1 MPDSSN
7 PIAVPAETSQAGPG
21 ASLNASP
28 AVSPTAS
35 PTASPTDSPTGSRDS
50 GWHAELSLAYARDGA
65 ATRLTGRRHSGP
77 LRVQKA
83 LYPEGPGVCHTIIIH
98 PPGGVVGGDRLALD
112 AAVHDGAHA
121 VLTTPGAAK
130 WYRAN
135 GKTSGQQVLLAAGRG
150 AAIEWLPQESIFYDD
165 AQVELD
171 HEVQLA
177 DDATYVGCEI
187 LCLGRRASGE
197 SFERGRIR
205 QHTRIRR
212 GGRLLWWEQGALTP
226 QTLASPLGLAG
237 QTVCATLLAVGAVT
251 AELLAALRALGA
263 DDDTRWGATL
273 AGKNV
278 LVVRHLGHDS
288 EAARER
294 MLAAMHLV
302 RPVLLGLPPHTPRS
316 WRT

>member
-7 PIAVPAETSQAGPG
+7 PIATPAETSHAG
-21 ASLNASP
+21 LDASP
-28 AVSPTAS
+28 DGSKAS
-35 PTASPTDSPTGSRDS
+35 PNGHPED
-50 GWHAELSLAYARDGA
+50 GWHAELSLAYTRDGA

-83 LYPEGPGVCHTIIIH
+83 LYPEGPAVCHTIVIH
-98 PPGGVVGGDRLALD
+98 PPGGVVGGDRLALE
-112 AAVHDGAHA
+112 AVAHDGAHA

-135 GKTSGQQVLLAAGRG
+135 GKTSGQQVRLAAGRG

-171 HEVQLA
+171 HDVQLA
-177 DDATYVGCEI
+177 DDAAYLGCEI

-197 SFERGRIR
+197 SFEHGRIR

-212 GGRLLWWEQGALTP
+212 GGRLLWWEQGVLTP
-226 QTLASPLGLAG
+226 HTLASPLGLAG
-237 QTVCATLLAVGAVT
+237 QTVCATLLAVGTVT
-251 AELLAALRALGA
+251 ADLLAALRALGGA
-263 DDDTRWGATL
+263 DDLHWGATL
-273 AGKNV
+273 AGKHV
-278 LVVRHLGHDS
+278 LVVRHLGQDS

-294 MLAAMHLV
+294 MLAAMHLI
-302 RPVLLGLPPHTPRS
+302 RPVLLGRPSQTPRS